1 MAVVV
6 AEDGLSVD
14 IESQWAQLNPTQG
27 FCINVGERQ
36 GWWLL
41 IGNMLKYAAAKESTK
56 LIEHI
61 LLS

>member
-36 GWWLL
+36 GW
-41 IGNMLKYAAAKESTK
+41 
-56 LIEHI
+56 
-61 LLS
+61 